1 MSCSIPLPFYSFLY
15 IVMCFRLERVVV
27 ADQEQISAFYEWNT
41 ELSLEGLCLHAFKC
55 MCKQGMLREVLGGLK
70 ILKNSSFY
78 PMR

>member
-1 MSCSIPLPFYSFLY
+1 M
-15 IVMCFRLERVVV
+15 
-27 ADQEQISAFYEWNT
+27 ADQKQISAFYEWNT

-55 MCKQGMLREVLGGLK
+55 MCKQGMVREVLGGLK

>member
-1 MSCSIPLPFYSFLY
+1 M
-15 IVMCFRLERVVV
+15 
-27 ADQEQISAFYEWNT
+27 ADQDQISAFYEWNT
-41 ELSLEGLCLHAFKC
+41 ESGLEALCLPAFKC